1 MLFLYVQILGS
12 SGWRKKKIAIHTNSA
27 DGGTLPA
34 VQLCSDNQ
42 WCMLEYPNIGCIGLD
57 APSTQPKKFHPDPS
71 IQKEANN
78 ATNIA
83 NFDWLIR
90 NGLKFT
96 RTWTALLLSHIHT
109 EAENVSMLFK
119 SR

>member
-1 MLFLYVQILGS
+1 MCRFWGLRAEQEK
-12 SGWRKKKIAIHTNSA
+12 RKLLS
-27 DGGTLPA
+27 TLTVLMEEPPPA